1 MNLFEKSA
9 RGSTIAAFGVSALL
23 AVSGYVAGAGHLTVS
38 SPSVAMAEQNAT
50 VLASAP
56 APSNM
61 QDMSRIFVN
70 IAKQTRPALVYIE
83 VRGRATQ
90 TNLPE
95 GIPPQFFQQFGV
107 PQRPQEQ
114 RGAGSG
120 FITDLANGYVITNAH
135 VVKNANELKVTTFD
149 NRKFSAKVVGTD
161 PSVDIAVLKLQNFT
175 PASLK
180 QVNFGNSDSM
190 EVGDWVV
197 ALGAP
202 FGLPQTLTHGVVS
215 ALGRGDIG
223 GNQALEDFIQTDAPI
238 NPGNSGGPLLNLKG
252 EVIGINTAISSPS
265 GSSAGIGFAVPS
277 HMGQLAAEMLIK
289 DGKITRGYLGF
300 QGQDLRDLSP
310 DVLAQLKVTEETAG
324 ALVAGVLPESPAD
337 KGGLKSYDMITALN
351 GKPVSSFTQLR
362 TKIAFT
368 KPGTEV
374 SLSVRRGGRPTELKL
389 TLGRAANQI

>member
-1 MNLFEKSA
+1 MTPYLKSFRRSRRSLF
-9 RGSTIAAFGVSALL
+9 AAAGVSAFL
-23 AVSGYVAGAGHLTVS
+23 AVSGYFAGTHQVPVGA
-38 SPSVAMAEQNAT
+38 PSVALAEQSST
-50 VLASAP
+50 VSAP
-56 APSNM
+56 ANV

-83 VRGRATQ
+83 VRARATQ
-90 TNLPE
+90 ANLPE
-95 GIPPQFFQQFGV
+95 GIPPQFFQQFGI
-107 PQRPQEQ
+107 PQQQQEQ

-120 FITDLANGYVITNAH
+120 FLTDLGNGYVTTNAH
-135 VVKNANELKVTTFD
+135 VVKNATEIKVTTFD
-149 NRKFSAKVVGTD
+149 NRKFSAKVLGSD
-161 PSVDIAVLKLQNFT
+161 PSVDIAVLKIQNFT
-175 PASLK
+175 PGALK

-215 ALGRGDIG
+215 ALGRGDIV

-277 HMGQLAAEMLIK
+277 HMAQLAGDMLIK

-310 DVLAQLKVTEETAG
+310 DVLGQLKVTEETAG
-324 ALVAGVLPESPAD
+324 ALVAGVLPNSPAD
-337 KGGLKSYDMITALN
+337 KGGLKSYDMITALD

-374 SLSVRRGGRPTELKL
+374 ALSVRRGGRPVELKL
-389 TLGRAANQI
+389 TVGRAANQT